1 MFVISAIGSFAI
13 GSLADRRGGRVMLT
27 AVFVA
32 SAAGIAVLL
41 GAAYFAAVV
50 AFILVFGLVR
60 ETHLLPLVIGESL
73 GVRRLGSILGLQA
86 LFTTF
91 GFAAGPAIAGRI
103 FDVTGSYS
111 GAWIIF
117 TAMALVSALAMSATL
132 PLGEESS
139 RIAVEGFDA
148 A

>member
-1 MFVISAIGSFAI
+1 M
-13 GSLADRRGGRVMLT
+13 
-27 AVFVA
+27 
-32 SAAGIAVLL
+32 
-41 GAAYFAAVV
+41 GAEHFAAVA
-50 AFILVFGLVR
+50 AFVLVFGLVR

-111 GAWIIF
+111 GAWVLF
-117 TAMALVSALAMSATL
+117 AAMALVSALAMSATL
-132 PLGEESS
+132 PLGEEST
-139 RIAVEGFDA
+139 RIAVERLDA
-148 A
+148 VISHSGARFEDQVEGGRERRRRTRGSHLGDD